1 LVDIHQRSNCQPY
14 MHMTQFGDRF
24 INTSEIKKQ
33 YTKLSI
39 FSLKAQCSQLTAT
52 LLVFAFHQK
61 YIYNEPIPRRCNMTS
76 NPRSRLV
83 LLSLLLAI
91 ASLMAVFAILEAST
105 ANASRGGQDSP
116 LNYQPTI
123 IITPTELQAN
133 LHPDELI
140 SQTLWI
146 TNTTDNPITFTLYE
160 MTAPLSLS
168 GYTLEPAQVLLVDPE
183 VQAQVTTRGR
193 ASVIISLREVPDI
206 SQAYQIPDK
215 LTRREYVYQRLQES
229 ASHNQSLFDWLV
241 AQGAEPKSLPIA
253 NAIAAQVD
261 ASLLTSLAKNS
272 QVREISLSRQYMI
285 ISDDISVPMGPQSPS
300 LPSFQPDAIEWN
312 ILKIRADEAWNNL
325 GITGQGA
332 VVGLVDTGV
341 MYDHPA
347 LVNSYRGNLGDG
359 NFDHNYSWIDFV
371 NHSPAP
377 YDDNGHGTMGAG
389 IVSGDDGAGN
399 QIGVA
404 PGAKWIAAK
413 GCTGGGSCSDADL
426 LAALEWMLAPTD
438 VNGQNPDPAIAPDV
452 VLGMWGGAGCDD
464 FFEPI
469 LAILRAAGILPV
481 FSPGGGGPAC
491 NTIGSPADS
500 GSVVAAGATDQN
512 DLIAPFSSR
521 GPTCYG
527 TIKPDLSAPG
537 VNIRTSTNDGGYTIT
552 SGTSWSA
559 AHAAGAAGMV
569 ISADPSLGVDEVLDI
584 LYTTALC
591 IDDDQC
597 GGGTCPE
604 PNNVYGHGR
613 IDVYQA
619 VYEALSNPPHV
630 ELPWLSE
637 EPISATLPAGE
648 GTAITVTFNSAGL
661 ESGTYTG
668 ALGILSSDPDQP
680 FSSVPVTLQVLNPPV
695 PIITIDPMSFA
706 AILNVCEI
714 QTDTLTISNQ
724 GDAVLS
730 FTLYEIS
737 SSGRL
742 TTPPVE
748 LSLPDPYPAS
758 TSVQVDAGV
767 RTQLL
772 FLEQA
777 RLMLYLRGQVDY
789 SSAYRILD
797 RSERGEYVYDQLL
810 RLASQSDDLY
820 DWLLTQDT
828 QPHRLLTANA
838 IAATLDAS
846 QLETVLSFPQVGRV
860 GMNTYANVLQ
870 DSDIATSQLF
880 SVLSSPLAVEW
891 NIAKIRA
898 SETWSTFGITGQGAT
913 VGIVDTSVML
923 DHPALN
929 AQYRGNLGDG
939 NYNHNYNWYDLINGL
954 SAPYDDHGHGTFGAG
969 IAVGDDG
976 GANQIGVAPGAT
988 WIAVKALDQYGGA
1001 TFEQLHAGLEWMLA
1015 PTDLNGANPDPSMA
1029 PHVVLNMW
1037 RISGCDHSFDADLDA
1052 LRAANILPVFA
1063 PGSEGPECGSV
1074 ASPASDPDALSAGAT
1089 DSNDVIASFS
1099 ANGPSCYDGSV
1110 KPDVVAPGVEIR
1122 SSTNDGSYDVWSGT
1136 AFSTAH
1142 LAGAAALLFSANQ
1155 QLSIDQLE
1163 QILLDTAVCLDDVL
1177 YCGGEACPGANNIY
1191 GHGRIDVFEAV
1202 SSTLGSQFDLP
1213 WLIAGPL
1220 SAELLPGD
1228 SMQVDVIFTTEDM
1241 QPGTYFGGV
1250 AIESNDPQA
1259 PFTILPVSLTVTA
1272 DCQPITDL
1280 SMDITGTFRVGDV
1293 LTFTAS
1299 ASGTLPITYTW
1310 NFGDGSIATGEQV
1323 THSFE
1328 SVGVYFV
1335 WLTVENACSGSE
1347 ISDWVTIYEPR
1358 HIWLP
1363 IINK

>member
-1 LVDIHQRSNCQPY
+1 
-14 MHMTQFGDRF
+14 
-24 INTSEIKKQ
+24 
-33 YTKLSI
+33 
-39 FSLKAQCSQLTAT
+39 
-52 LLVFAFHQK
+52 
-61 YIYNEPIPRRCNMTS
+61 MTS

-83 LLSLLLAI
+83 LLSLLLAV
-91 ASLMAVFAILEAST
+91 AGLMGIFAILDASS
-105 ANASRGGQDSP
+105 ADASRGEQDSP

-123 IITPTELQAN
+123 IITPTELQAS
-133 LHPDELI
+133 LYPGELL
-140 SQTLWI
+140 SQALWI
-146 TNTTDNPITFTLYE
+146 TNTTVVPITFTIYE
-160 MTAPLSLS
+160 MTSPLQLA
-168 GYTLEPAQVLLVDPE
+168 GYTQAPTASPLVEPAIKAELTEQGV
-183 VQAQVTTRGR
+183 AT
-193 ASVIISLREVPDI
+193 VIISLREQPDLAA
-206 SQAYQIPDK
+206 AYLITDK
-215 LTRREYVYQRLQES
+215 LARREYVYQRLQES
-229 ASHNQSLFDWLV
+229 ASHSQSLFDWLV

-261 ASLLTSLAKNS
+261 AAQLDSLAENPL
-272 QVREISLSRQYMI
+272 VRGISLSSQYSI
-285 ISDDISVPMGPQSPS
+285 ISDEPTAPMGPQQPTP
-300 LPSFQPDAIEWN
+300 PSFQPDTIEWN

-341 MYDHPA
+341 MYDHLA

-371 NHSPAP
+371 NHSPTP

-413 GCTGGGSCSDADL
+413 GCTGDGYCNDVELITSLD
-426 LAALEWMLAPTD
+426 WMLAPTD
-438 VNGQNPDPAIAPDV
+438 LNGQNPDPAKAPDV

-469 LAILRAAGILPV
+469 LMTLRAAGILPV

-500 GSVVAAGATDQN
+500 GSVVAAGATDQD
-512 DLIAPFSSR
+512 DLIAIFSSR

-559 AHAAGAAGMV
+559 AHAAGAAAMV
-569 ISADPSLGVDEVLDI
+569 ISANPSLGVDEVPDI

-619 VYEALSNPPHV
+619 VYKAMSNPPQV

-648 GTAITVTFNSAGL
+648 GVAITVTFDSNGL
-661 ESGTYTG
+661 EPGTYTG
-668 ALGILSSDPDQP
+668 ALGIISSDPDQP
-680 FSSVPVTLQVLNPPV
+680 FTSVLATLQVLNPPV
-695 PIITIDPMSFA
+695 PIITIDPTSFVA
-706 AILNVCEI
+706 TLNMGEI

-737 SSGRL
+737 TSGHL

-748 LSLPDPYPAS
+748 LSLPEPYPAG

-772 FLEQA
+772 FLGQA
-777 RLMLYLRGQVDY
+777 RLILYLRGQVDY
-789 SSAYRILD
+789 SSAYRTLD
-797 RSERGEYVYDQLL
+797 RSERGQYVYDQLL

-838 IAATLDAS
+838 IAATLDAT

-860 GMNTYANVLQ
+860 GMNNYARLLLDDEVTGN
-870 DSDIATSQLF
+870 QL
-880 SVLSSPLAVEW
+880 SSMLSSPQAVEW

-898 SETWSTFGITGQGAT
+898 SETWSTFGITGQGAS
-913 VGIVDTSVML
+913 VGIVDTGVML

-939 NYNHNYNWYDLINGL
+939 NYNHNYNWYDLINGQA
-954 SAPYDDHGHGTFGAG
+954 APYDDHGHGTFGAG
-969 IAVGDDG
+969 IVMGYDG

-988 WIAVKALDQYGGA
+988 WIAVKALDNYGGA
-1001 TFEQLHAGLEWMLA
+1001 TFEQLHASLEWMLA
-1015 PTDLNGANPDPSMA
+1015 PTDLNGEHPDPTMA
-1029 PHVVLNMW
+1029 PQVVLNMW

-1052 LRAANILPVFA
+1052 IRAANILPVFA

-1074 ASPASDPDALSAGAT
+1074 ASPASDPDALTAGAT
-1089 DSNDVIASFS
+1089 DSNDVIAPFS
-1099 ANGPSCYDGSV
+1099 ANGPSCYDGSI

-1122 SSTNDGSYDVWSGT
+1122 SSTNDGGYQVWTGSS
-1136 AFSTAH
+1136 FSTAH
-1142 LAGAAALLFSANQ
+1142 LAGAAALLFSANP
-1155 QLSIDQLE
+1155 QLGIDQLE
-1163 QILLDTAVCLDDVL
+1163 ETLFDTAVCLDTTL
-1177 YCGGEACPGANNIY
+1177 YCGGEVCPGANNTY
-1191 GHGRIDVFEAV
+1191 GHGRLDVFEAV
-1202 SSTLGSQFDLP
+1202 SATLGSQYDLP

-1220 SAELLPGD
+1220 SAELAPGN
-1228 SMQVDVIFTTEDM
+1228 SMQVDVIFTAEDM
-1241 QPGTYFGGV
+1241 QPGTYTGGI

-1259 PFTILPVSLTVTA
+1259 PFTILPVSLMVTA
-1272 DCQPITDL
+1272 ACQPITDL
-1280 SMDITGTFRVGDV
+1280 SMDITGTFRVGEV
-1293 LTFTAS
+1293 LTFTAN

-1310 NFGDGSIATGEQV
+1310 SLGVLIIGEGEQV
-1323 THSFE
+1323 TYTFE
-1328 SVGVYFV
+1328 SYGP
-1335 WLTVENACSGSE
+1335 WMVELAAENPCSGPL
-1347 ISDWVTIYEPR
+1347 WVIKFVYIYPPFE
-1358 HIWLP
+1358 IWLP
-1363 IINK
+1363 VINN